1 MNSVNWLA
9 PYVSPAEKT
18 GKSIMD
24 QLAEANL
31 DHIKADKVKYVA
43 QHDGER
49 LVGEDHADEG
59 SGTDGKGKNGAGN
72 EGDGADKSKKKNEPK
87 PTIQIDQ
94 IMAFL
99 KGGPSSAN
107 NPPSSDLQKMLSDPE
122 KLGQLIMESVSIRQS
137 AQSLDNGESL
147 ADIVIGCLRR
157 TYDGLSEQKKYK
169 SATGK
174 ASLNKAMLLLEKTVV
189 DKIRNS
195 TGEDQPEVDQQ
206 ILEALREAEEQRQVE
221 ILAARYAE
229 QHKKISKAEM
239 DILKY
244 VREHGE
250 EKARILLENSPV
262 PEQEWNRLMVQ
273 GRQAGT
279 GSGEGSGSDDGGG
292 GGAEGS
298 GDTID
303 MGALAIVLDKLETIM
318 DLENMP
324 PELIKSAVEEV
335 RENVEE
341 TTQQVETQI
350 EKLEAQVEQHESEK
364 NLPPEQRKSKKNRAD
379 LLYEISQLALK
390 LAQPLTVI
398 TVSIDALLQDST
410 PPDLHK
416 DMLELAQESGESMK
430 KLMKRLTTLVG
441 YPSMQEADQNL
452 QLYS

>member
-1 MNSVNWLA
+1 MVSEYTVHLRALERRFIALNVPHLA
-9 PYVSPAEKT
+9 FRKGMSLDELSQLVSALCQSGGTT

-31 DHIKADKVKYVA
+31 EHIKADKVKYVA

-49 LVGEDHADEG
+49 LVGEDHVDEG
-59 SGTDGKGKNGAGN
+59 GGNDGKGKDGTGN
-72 EGDGADKSKKKNEPK
+72 DGDGADKSKKKNEPK

-99 KGGPSSAN
+99 KGDPSSAD
-107 NPPSSDLQKMLSDPE
+107 NPPSKDLQDMLSDPE
-122 KLGQLIMESVSIRQS
+122 KLAQLIMESVSIRQS
-137 AQSLDNGESL
+137 VQSLDNGESL
-147 ADIVIGCLRR
+147 ANIVIGCLRR
-157 TYDGLSEQKKYK
+157 TYDGLSEQKKYN
-169 SATGK
+169 SPTGK
-174 ASLNKAMLLLEKTVV
+174 ASLHKAMLLLEKTVV
-189 DKIRNS
+189 DKIRSS
-195 TGEDQPEVDQQ
+195 TGEDQPEVDKQ

-273 GRQAGT
+273 GRQTGT
-279 GSGEGSGSDDGGG
+279 GSGEGSGSDEAGGG
-292 GGAEGS
+292 EGS

-324 PELIKSAVEEV
+324 PELIKSAVDEV

-341 TTQQVETQI
+341 AT
-350 EKLEAQVEQHESEK
+350 KFC
-364 NLPPEQRKSKKNRAD
+364 
-379 LLYEISQLALK
+379 LYPKI
-390 LAQPLTVI
+390 
-398 TVSIDALLQDST
+398 
-410 PPDLHK
+410 
-416 DMLELAQESGESMK
+416 
-430 KLMKRLTTLVG
+430 
-441 YPSMQEADQNL
+441 
-452 QLYS
+452 